1 VDVTGAPEIAA
12 KIMANVS
19 IHRPRKGLKTLGEK
33 KMKAQPPLPLSSWA
47 ITTRKRSHILAPEA
61 NHRHTEELGHA
72 LKHHWPEYLMEA
84 SGLGIFMVSA
94 CVGTVILE
102 HPASPI
108 RQMMPDPFW
117 RRVVLGGAMAVTA
130 VGVIYSPWGQQ
141 SGAHINP
148 AITLTYLRLKK
159 IAPPDA
165 AFYVLAQFLGG
176 LAGVLLVAIVLDGL
190 LSHPAVNFAAT
201 VPGVYGPSAAFGA
214 EAAIAFLMMLMV
226 LTATNSTRVSHL
238 TGIFAGLLVACYV
251 TFEAPISGFGMN
263 PARSFASA
271 LPAHS
276 WAFLWI
282 YFVAPLLGMLSASEV
297 WLWVRGVGNVSC
309 AKLNHHTGRRCIF
322 YCAYL
327 AQASMAQHSDSDAS
341 AHPSTCPTPP

>member
-1 VDVTGAPEIAA
+1 
-12 KIMANVS
+12 
-19 IHRPRKGLKTLGEK
+19 
-33 KMKAQPPLPLSSWA
+33 MKAQLPLARSATA
-47 ITTRKRSHILAPEA
+47 IIMRKGHQYIASEA
-61 NHRHTEELGHA
+61 NQRPRVELGHA
-72 LKHHWPEYLMEA
+72 LRHHWPEYLMEA
-84 SGLGIFMVSA
+84 GGLGIFMVSA

-108 RQMMPDPFW
+108 HQMMPDAFW
-117 RRVVLGGAMAVTA
+117 RRVVLGGAMAATA

-165 AFYVLAQFLGG
+165 VFYVLAQFLGG
-176 LAGVLLVAIVLDGL
+176 LAGVLLVATVLDRL

-201 VPGVYGPSAAFGA
+201 VPGVYGPAAAFGA

-226 LTATNSTRVSHL
+226 LTATNSARVSHL
-238 TGIFAGLLVACYV
+238 TGLFAGLLVACYV

-297 WLWVRGVGNVSC
+297 WLWVKGVGSVSC
-309 AKLNHHTGRRCIF
+309 AKLNHHTRRRCIF
-322 YCAYL
+322 YCDHH
-327 AQASMAQHSDSDAS
+327 AQASSAHQSDSDATAHAS
-341 AHPSTCPTPP
+341 ACPTAP

>member
-1 VDVTGAPEIAA
+1 MLKRPQIVATET
-12 KIMANVS
+12 KER
-19 IHRPRKGLKTLGEK
+19 HRVEGG
-33 KMKAQPPLPLSSWA
+33 S
-47 ITTRKRSHILAPEA
+47 
-61 NHRHTEELGHA
+61 A
-72 LKHHWPEYLMEA
+72 LRHHWPEYLMEA
-84 SGLGIFMVSA
+84 GGLGVFMVSA

-108 RQMMPDPFW
+108 HQMMPDAFW

-141 SGAHINP
+141 SDGAHINP

-165 AFYVLAQFLGG
+165 VFYVLAQFLGG
-176 LAGVLLVAIVLDGL
+176 LAGVLLVATALDGL
-190 LSHPAVNFAAT
+190 LSDPAVNFAAT
-201 VPGVYGPSAAFGA
+201 VPGVYGPAAAFGA

-226 LTATNSTRVSHL
+226 LTTTNSARVSHL
-238 TGIFAGLLVACYV
+238 TGVFAGLLVACYV
-251 TFEAPISGFGMN
+251 AFEAPISGFGMN

-282 YFVAPLLGMLSASEV
+282 YFVAPVLGMLSASEV
-297 WLWVRGVGNVSC
+297 WLWVKGVGSVSC
-309 AKLNHHTGRRCIF
+309 AKLNHHTERRRIF
-322 YCAYL
+322 YCDYL
-327 AQASMAQHSDSDAS
+327 AQASSTQLSDSDART
-341 AHPSTCPTPP
+341 HPSARPTLQ

>member
-1 VDVTGAPEIAA
+1 
-12 KIMANVS
+12 M
-19 IHRPRKGLKTLGEK
+19 RP
-33 KMKAQPPLPLSSWA
+33 QPPVPRSARA
-47 ITTRKRSHILAPEA
+47 ITMPNRRQIVAAEA
-61 NHRHTEELGHA
+61 NQRHRVELGHA
-72 LKHHWPEYLMEA
+72 LRRHWPEYLMEA
-84 SGLGIFMVSA
+84 SGLAIFMVSA

-108 RQMMPDPFW
+108 YQMMPDAFW
-117 RRVVLGGAMAVTA
+117 RRVVLGGAMGVTA

-159 IAPPDA
+159 IAAPDA
-165 AFYVLAQFLGG
+165 VFYVVAQFLGG
-176 LAGVLLVAIVLDGL
+176 LAGVLLVAAVLDGL

-201 VPGVYGPSAAFGA
+201 VPGLYGPAAAFGA
-214 EAAIAFLMMLMV
+214 EAAIAFLTMLMV
-226 LTATNSTRVSHL
+226 LTATNNARLSHL
-238 TGIFAGLLVACYV
+238 TGVFAGLLVGCYV

-297 WLWVRGVGNVSC
+297 WLRVKGVGTVSC
-309 AKLNHHTGRRCIF
+309 AKLNHHSERRCIF
-322 YCAYL
+322 YCDHHAR
-327 AQASMAQHSDSDAS
+327 ASSAHQSDSNASTQASA
-341 AHPSTCPTPP
+341 CPTAP

>member
-1 VDVTGAPEIAA
+1 
-12 KIMANVS
+12 M
-19 IHRPRKGLKTLGEK
+19 
-33 KMKAQPPLPLSSWA
+33 
-47 ITTRKRSHILAPEA
+47 RKRPQIVATEPNE
-61 NHRHTEELGHA
+61 RHQAELGFA
-72 LKHHWPEYLMEA
+72 LRHHWPEYLMEA
-84 SGLGIFMVSA
+84 SGLGTFMVSA

-108 RQMMPDPFW
+108 HQMMPDAFW

-148 AITLTYLRLKK
+148 AITLAYLRLKK

-176 LAGVLLVAIVLDGL
+176 LAGVLSVATALGGL
-190 LSHPAVNFAAT
+190 LSHPAVNFVAT
-201 VPGVYGPSAAFGA
+201 VPGVYGPAAAFAA

-226 LTATNSTRVSHL
+226 LTATNAERVSHL
-238 TGIFAGLLVACYV
+238 TGIFAGLLIACYV

-282 YFVAPLLGMLSASEV
+282 YFVAPVLGMLFASEV
-297 WLWVRGVGNVSC
+297 WLWVKGVGSVSC

-322 YCAYL
+322 YCDYL
-327 AQASMAQHSDSDAS
+327 AQASSAHHSD
-341 AHPSTCPTPP
+341 